1 MVGYLAVS
9 CPAVALRGLKALFLL
24 AYSPHLRSELPLST
38 IAVGKQSTL
47 RRATSERLKQLS
59 RAKAASIVIR
69 QGMPA
74 QVQKLTDGFIK
85 DVDSMCEQ
93 KEAELQR
100 V

>member
-1 MVGYLAVS
+1 MRCGHIAIRKQGIGAGKTLGQQHGAILTSLV
-9 CPAVALRGLKALFLL
+9 LK
-24 AYSPHLRSELPLST
+24 SVRP
-38 IAVGKQSTL
+38 V
-47 RRATSERLKQLS
+47 
-59 RAKAASIVIR
+59 
-69 QGMPA
+69 